1 MKTLKTWRRAVPV
14 ASMALATLASCGG
27 GAGAPA
33 AAARPKDLTYAE
45 AVGDAG
51 PCLEGDRFPRVLTVD
66 WRSEERVDVEAA
78 MKRGIAVVAYDCR
91 GLRLLPECRVDGAY
105 GFVGVTPK
113 EEAIRLENADEV
125 RANLPLRGP
134 GLAVSIG
141 GELERGATLDIA
153 LAMVGKRSA
162 ARSEITRDELAGSC
176 EGATHFVRAATVGA
190 FVMSTGSR
198 AKVATAAEIFG
209 VGASASSGSDKQVQ
223 SRDGDLAQCRTS
235 LPDRDQPP
243 DQCGALVRLDLA
255 TLGQPVPVFEH
266 ERAAA
271 VCPKGFVLDRD
282 KCARADAARARPCEA
297 SHVDACFEQC
307 DRGEPRSCTLLAS
320 LLATGQG
327 VAKNAERART
337 LASTACGSGYA
348 DGCVWLGTID
358 AEAARDGEAV
368 ASYERACSAGA
379 GRGCTLLASLVR
391 EGRGGAA
398 DAGKAVR
405 LLQRGC
411 SGGDEEAC
419 VLLEGG
425 APLGV
430 GDDAR
435 DRRALAQAK
444 QACDRGKPRACAT
457 LGVYHAYGIGTQ
469 PDPVRGYS
477 LLSQECEQKKNPF
490 ACVQMASA
498 MFYGIGTGEEG
509 DGPWRRR
516 HALRKLN
523 DLCDGVKGYTSSKA
537 EQEAVCVASKTLD
550 LWEVV
555 KYPETLRN
563 RELACHG
570 ADYGRACYVVGRVY
584 AQGLA
589 GAKADVSRA
598 RAAHQSACLRG
609 VAASC
614 ALWADALVAERAAVD
629 EPVLRALYERGC
641 KDSRVGCGALGD
653 RSRDGT
659 GVPKDAAKALAYYQQ
674 GCSAGPYR
682 QYDIELADERAC
694 LRLGALYEAGRQVP
708 RDPAKAAEAYS
719 FGCHGTGGEAC
730 VHAARLFDRL
740 PEKARERIGDAAKL
754 RERACLYGAKSA
766 CGAK

>member
-1 MKTLKTWRRAVPV
+1 MTTMRSAMLLAW
-14 ASMALATLASCGG
+14 MAAAANLASCGG
-27 GAGAPA
+27 GAGAQA
-33 AAARPKDLTYAE
+33 AAVRPKDLTFAE
-45 AVGDAG
+45 AVRDTG

-66 WRSEERVDVEAA
+66 WRSEERLDVEAA
-78 MKRGIAVVAYDCR
+78 MKRGMAVVAYDCK
-91 GLRLLPECRVDGAY
+91 GLRLLPDCRVEGTY
-105 GFVGVTPK
+105 GFIGVTRK

-153 LAMVGKRSA
+153 LVMVGKRSA
-162 ARSEITRDELAGSC
+162 ARSEVTRNELVGAC

-209 VGASASSGSDKQVQ
+209 AGASASSGSDKQVQ

-235 LPDRDQPP
+235 SPDREQPP
-243 DQCGALVRLDLA
+243 EQCGALVRLDLA

-271 VCPKGFVLDRD
+271 VCPRGFVLDGD
-282 KCARADAARARPCEA
+282 KCARGEAARARPCEA
-297 SHVDACFEQC
+297 SNVDACFEQC
-307 DRGEPRSCTLLAS
+307 GRGEPRSCTLLAS

-327 VAKNAERART
+327 VAKNVERART
-337 LASTACGSGYA
+337 LASTACEAGHA

-358 AEAARDGEAV
+358 AEAGRDREAV
-368 ASYERACSAGA
+368 ASYEAACSAGA

-391 EGRGGAA
+391 EGRGSEA
-398 DAGKAVR
+398 DAAKADR
-405 LLQRGC
+405 LLHRGC
-411 SGGDEEAC
+411 AGGDEEAC
-419 VLLEGG
+419 VVIESGS
-425 APLGV
+425 PLGV

-444 QACDRGKPRACAT
+444 QACERGKPRACAT
-457 LGVYHAYGIGTQ
+457 LGVYQAYGIGTQ
-469 PDPVRGYS
+469 SDPVRGYS
-477 LLSQECEQKKNPF
+477 QLSQECEQNKNVF
-490 ACVQMASA
+490 ACVQMASF
-498 MFYGIGTGEEG
+498 MFSGIGTGEEG

-516 HALRKLN
+516 HALQKLN
-523 DLCDGVKGYTSSKA
+523 ALCDGVNGYTSSKA
-537 EQEAVCVASKTLD
+537 EREAVCAASKTLD

-555 KYPETLRN
+555 QYPETLRN
-563 RELACHG
+563 REIACHG

-584 AQGLA
+584 ARGLA

-598 RAAHQSACLRG
+598 RVAHQAACLRG

-614 ALWADALVAERAAVD
+614 ALWADALVAERIPVAEA
-629 EPVLRALYERGC
+629 VLRSLYERGC
-641 KDSRVGCGALGD
+641 KEARLGCGALGD
-653 RSRDGT
+653 RFRDGT
-659 GVPKDAAKALAYYQQ
+659 GVPKDPAKALAHYQQ

-682 QYDIELADERAC
+682 QYDIEVADELAC

-708 RDPAKAAEAYS
+708 RDPAKAAEAYY

-730 VHAARLFDRL
+730 VKAAVLFDRL
-740 PEKARERIGDAAKL
+740 PEKTRERIGDAAKL
-754 RERACLYGAKSA
+754 RERACQYGVKSA
-766 CGAK
+766 CGR